1 MTQKPDDPVAA
12 EISAMRG
19 ELARMR
25 GEQAATRAEV
35 VASGLIVARLER
47 ALDAALTPR
56 PEPID
61 PDPPVGVVAAAELS
75 GKSAKTLRRL
85 IDRGAGFGW
94 YDGATGRYV
103 VRLGALRDHLV
114 AEGEPVPDALKG
126 VRDVGHGRAPNGHRH
141 ALGPAPDAA
150 YLRRYDEGLDQA

>member
-1 MTQKPDDPVAA
+1 MTRAA
-12 EISAMRG
+12 ARAARPSPAVERELARMRG

-35 VASGLIVARLER
+35 VASGLIVARLQR
-47 ALDAALTPR
+47 TLDLALTPR

-61 PDPPVGVVAAAELS
+61 PDRAIGVVSAAELS

-103 VRLGALRDHLV
+103 VRMGAL
-114 AEGEPVPDALKG
+114 AEYLK
-126 VRDVGHGRAPNGHRH
+126 HG
-141 ALGPAPDAA
+141 
-150 YLRRYDEGLDQA
+150 